1 MESYDFSRPL
11 HYVASVLVID
21 NNKLLLLKQTKS
33 KNWLLPGGHID
44 DNELPHEAAVREVKE
59 ETNLDIEILQVPDEC
74 ARTPIVTPLPVP
86 FAMRLMPC
94 RDKKDIDFMF
104 TSKVSGG
111 ELKIDNESEEA
122 KWFTKEEL
130 FSDPAV
136 GPNTR
141 YYASL
146 ILK

>member
-1 MESYDFSRPL
+1 M
-11 HYVASVLVID
+11 HKVIILG
-21 NNKLLLLKQTKS
+21 KKQQLQLLF
-33 KNWLLPGGHID
+33 G
-44 DNELPHEAAVREVKE
+44 VM
-59 ETNLDIEILQVPDEC
+59 C
-74 ARTPIVTPLPVP
+74 
-86 FAMRLMPC
+86 
-94 RDKKDIDFMF
+94 
-104 TSKVSGG
+104 G
-111 ELKIDNESEEA
+111 ELKIDEESEEA